1 MNTEQIRKKLHSFID
16 VAEDKKVKAI
26 YAMIE
31 ESIETQNYLT
41 AEQKIIL
48 DERLADYLSGKSKTV
63 SLKKAITNTRQK
75 IKTGI
80 K

>member
-1 MNTEQIRKKLHSFID
+1 MNTEQIHKKLHSFID

-63 SLKKAITNTRQK
+63 SLKKQSQTPDK
-75 IKTGI
+75 K
-80 K
+80 